1 MESTSVITAST
12 TPIPSNLQV
21 RILSF
26 PYHSMLLLSNQPSE
40 AKAVTSNRH
49 SLVAFHP
56 NESPWCSWTTGHS
69 VNQPP
74 TPSPFQTNRDP
85 LNPFPARPQVRWG
98 VCEEWNP
105 VVWRVESR
113 NLWVSFSQNAS
124 GSLIDGFSMLCRVH
138 WSTDRVVGE
147 LRTLTS
153 HAGLLP
159 HHSSGDEKSDGPTAR
174 SWFIRKI
181 VGEQQGLV
189 LRTLVSKLKLFD
201 SMG

>member
-1 MESTSVITAST
+1 MVSNSVLASN
-12 TPIPSNLQV
+12 TPIPSNPQV
-21 RILSF
+21 PILPF
-26 PYHSMLLLSNQPSE
+26 PHHSMLLLSNHTSD
-40 AKAVTSNRH
+40 AKAGTSNPH
-49 SLVAFHP
+49 SLVSSLP
-56 NESPWCSWTTGHS
+56 NESPWCSWTTEHS

-85 LNPFPARPQVRWG
+85 LIPFPARPQITRG
-98 VCEEWNP
+98 ECEEWNP

-113 NLWVSFSQNAS
+113 NLWVSFSRNAS
-124 GSLIDGFSMLCRVH
+124 GSLINIVH

-159 HHSSGDEKSDGPTAR
+159 HHSSGEEDSDGSTAR
-174 SWFIRKI
+174 SRFIRKI

-189 LRTLVSKLKLFD
+189 SRALVNKLKRFD